1 MDRIFESAK
10 FFQPVEEGEP
20 IRSVV
25 TESQNAVVV
34 SWYVKPGQT
43 IPPHRHP
50 NGQDT
55 WTILTG
61 GGKYYLDTDNNSTDI
76 VAGDVVVARIG
87 DIHGVFND
95 GDEPLTFISVV
106 TPYEAGYERVH
117 LDHEF

>member
-25 TESQNAVVV
+25 TESPNAVVV

-55 WTILTG
+55 WTILSG
-61 GGKYYLDTDNNSTDI
+61 VGKYYLDTAGNTTDI
-76 VAGDVVVARIG
+76 VAGDIVVARIG
-87 DIHGVFND
+87 DVHGVSNT

-106 TPYEAGYERVH
+106 TPYDAGYEAVEVD
-117 LDHEF
+117 LV